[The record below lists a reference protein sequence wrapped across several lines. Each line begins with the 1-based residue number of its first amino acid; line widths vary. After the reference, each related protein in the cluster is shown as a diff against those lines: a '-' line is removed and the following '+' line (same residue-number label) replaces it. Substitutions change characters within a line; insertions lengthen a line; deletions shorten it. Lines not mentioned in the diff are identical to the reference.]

1 MHPNNECLPIVT
13 DLNEKTIAVLNPL
26 EKQKDPYG
34 RALKINIYW
43 KGGGGGGGGNDDAF
57 GGFHLEPWVTL
68 QN

>member
-1 MHPNNECLPIVT
+1 MHPNNNWLECLPIVT

-34 RALKINIYW
+34 RALVYIYIG
-43 KGGGGGGGGNDDAF
+43 KGGGGNDDAF